1 MRMQS
6 FGLMAIACLVWI
18 TSADAGEPSP
28 ADLIRLAPAL
38 QSTDPTI
45 KSLEVVGSLKMK
57 DAGLVRFRALYKA
70 PHYYSIL
77 MTDAIDQTPLVYLA
91 DRQLL
96 FYDPIRSAVTYLKD
110 CSQRFS
116 LESDGKSPRFV
127 YGFGPEGNKVPN
139 LDLLK
144 LDVRSLL
151 DLRNNV
157 EARIIDEGEGRY
169 RLFLL
174 KKDRTIVCS
183 FDTTAEQRFL
193 GLKVFENTS
202 NAPILT
208 VDKLVVDGKLARE
221 DFQFPDKVHLA
232 KKIKIHE
239 LAGGFL
245 EDGSQMVMISK
256 AIQVRFEAR
265 HPGLRTTL
273 NLPGYEHQTWKAI
286 ERHDQRYSA
295 VLREMVPFD
304 RRSVAT
310 KDPKK
315 PADQPVTPV
324 AGMGGSTTSR

>member
-1 MRMQS
+1 MRIGFKVLIVV
-6 FGLMAIACLVWI
+6 FGLMGSSFAN
-18 TSADAGEPSP
+18 AGEPSP
-28 ADLIRLAPAL
+28 ADLIRLAPML

-45 KSLEVVGSLKMK
+45 KSLEIVGSMKLK

-77 MTDAIDQTPLVYLA
+77 MTDALDQTPLVYLA

-144 LDVRSLL
+144 LDVRSVL
-151 DLRNNV
+151 DLRNSV
-157 EARIIDEGEGRY
+157 EARITDEGEGRY

-193 GLKVFENTS
+193 GLKVFENS
-202 NAPILT
+202 GNDPVLT
-208 VDKLVVDGKLARE
+208 VDKVVVDGKLARE
-221 DFQFPDKVHLA
+221 EFQFPDKAHLA

-245 EDGSQMVMISK
+245 ENGAQMGMISK

-295 VLREMVPFD
+295 VLREMVPLD
-304 RRSVAT
+304 RRSDAT

-315 PADQPVTPV
+315 TADQPV